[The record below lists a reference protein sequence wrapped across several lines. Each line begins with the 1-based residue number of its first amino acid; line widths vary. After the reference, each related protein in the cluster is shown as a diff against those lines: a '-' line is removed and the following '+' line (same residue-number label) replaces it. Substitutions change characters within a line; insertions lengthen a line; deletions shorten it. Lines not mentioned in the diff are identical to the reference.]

1 MAKSNVF
8 GAYEVRE
15 GFGPYEVGP
24 LDLRTSSRSEAD
36 ARIEQMWATGRCVQL
51 FGIRTQESGH
61 DEVRV
66 LLRSLAALKNA
77 A

>member
-1 MAKSNVF
+1 MAKSNVY

-24 LDLRTSSRSEAD
+24 LDLRTECRTEAD
-36 ARIEQMWATGRCVQL
+36 ARIEEMWATGRCVQL
-51 FGIRTQESGH
+51 FGITNQESAH

-66 LLRSLAALKNA
+66 LLRSLVALKA